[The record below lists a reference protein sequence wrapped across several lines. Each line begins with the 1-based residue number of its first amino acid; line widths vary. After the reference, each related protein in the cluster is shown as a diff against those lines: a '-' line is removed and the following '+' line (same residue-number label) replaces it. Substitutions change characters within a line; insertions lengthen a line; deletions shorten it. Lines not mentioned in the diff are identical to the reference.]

1 MRTWIRE
8 NGIRLSALALVAL
21 LFALPVAAL
30 MWMTAVPG
38 TSWRGALPPPTPEE
52 RDLAGRLRGHVV
64 AIAGAPRNI
73 GHPEAFAAA
82 AAYIERTLAGQG
94 HAVLRQPFDDG
105 HAVNLEAVIEPACP
119 KAPTL
124 VVGAH
129 YDSAFTAP
137 GANDNGSGTAA
148 LLELARLLADLRGR
162 ANVRIRL
169 AFFANEEPAFF
180 KTDRMGSLVYALAL
194 VEQGQKPDAMFS
206 LFYRDEHGSQYY
218 PFPLAQLYPDSRHR
232 FGAAAGAAGD
242 GGVPRRCA
250 LPERRGHR
258 AGLRAG
264 DRLVGSLGVRR
275 DRRARA
281 DDHRHRAVPLSALSH
296 ARGYAR
302 QDRLWAARPGHRG
315 AGPDAARLALRLAS
329 PDATWCIAFVMRM
342 EKGHR

>member
-169 AFFANEEPAFF
+169 AFFANEEPPFF

-194 VEQGQKPDAMFS
+194 VEKGQKPDAMFS
-206 LFYRDEHGSQYY
+206 LETMGFYRDEHGSQHY
-218 PFPLAQLYPDSRHR
+218 PFPLAQLYPDTGNFVAFVGTVSARPLVRRAMGAFRAVAR
-232 FGAAAGAAGD
+232 FPSVGGTAPAFVQGIDWSDHWAFGEI
-242 GGVPRRCA
+242 GVPA
-250 LPERRGHR
+250 LMITDTAPFRYPHYHTPEDTPDKIDYGRLARVT
-258 AGLRAG
+258 AGLARM
-264 DRLVGSLGVRR
+264 LR
-275 DRRARA
+275 DWR
-281 DDHRHRAVPLSALSH
+281 
-296 ARGYAR
+296 
-302 QDRLWAARPGHRG
+302 
-315 AGPDAARLALRLAS
+315 
-329 PDATWCIAFVMRM
+329 
-342 EKGHR
+342 